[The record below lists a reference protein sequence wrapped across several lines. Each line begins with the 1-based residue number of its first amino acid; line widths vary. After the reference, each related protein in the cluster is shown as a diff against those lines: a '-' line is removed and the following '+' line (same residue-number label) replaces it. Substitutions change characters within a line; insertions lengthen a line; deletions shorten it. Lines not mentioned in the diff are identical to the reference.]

1 MPTVPTVPTTITV
14 HLGAPSSDA
23 ENVTVP
29 FTDYIKNVASSEIF
43 STWPPQAI
51 RANILAQ
58 ISFALNRIYT
68 EWYRAMGYDFDIT
81 NSTAFDQSYVNGR
94 NIYESIS
101 SVVDEIFNDYV
112 RKEGT
117 VNPYFTAYCDG
128 REVSCEGLSQW
139 GSVALAE
146 RGYSDIDILRYY
158 YGNDTEIVI
167 NAPLGDNLP
176 SYPGTPLEKSQ
187 LNENI
192 RRIQIYLNRI
202 SANYPAIPKI
212 PVINGAFDE
221 NTENAVR
228 SFQRIFSLTSD
239 GIVGK
244 ATWYRIIYI
253 YDSVTRLAE
262 LNSEGIG
269 YENIPKQFVGSL
281 GIGDRGGQVVT
292 VQFFLTLISQFVDFV
307 APVNTDGVYGQNTA
321 NQVSAFQ
328 RYKGLPVTGEV
339 DRATWESL
347 YSAYKGIVDYLEERQ
362 QITPVLTEP
371 FPGVILRMGDTGP
384 SVGLFKSYLSYL
396 SKIFFDIPPV
406 TGNNVFDR
414 RTQNAVREFQ
424 RIFSLPQT
432 GNVDERTWN
441 TLADVY
447 STVREGQ
454 QRLVGQYPGTEI
466 SQEAQ

>member
-1 MPTVPTVPTTITV
+1 MPTVPIVPTTITV

-43 STWPPQAI
+43 STWPPQAV

-94 NIYESIS
+94 NIYENIS

-158 YGNDTEIVI
+158 YGNDTEIVV

-176 SYPGTPLEKSQ
+176 SYPGTPLEKGQ

-228 SFQRIFSLTSD
+228 SFQRIFSLASD

-371 FPGVILRMGDTGP
+371 FPGVILRIGDTGP

>member
-1 MPTVPTVPTTITV
+1 MPTVPLIPSTITV
-14 HLGAPSSDA
+14 HLGSPSSDA

-29 FTDYIKNVASSEIF
+29 FADYIKNVASSEIY
-43 STWPPQAI
+43 STWPPAAI

-58 ISFALNRIYT
+58 ITFALNRVYT

-81 NSTAFDQSYVNGR
+81 NSTAFDQSYINGR
-94 NIYESIS
+94 SIYENIS
-101 SVVDEIFNDYV
+101 ETVDEIFNDYV
-112 RKEGT
+112 RKKGT
-117 VNPYFTAYCDG
+117 VNPYFTSYCDG
-128 REVSCEGLSQW
+128 VEVSCDGLSQW
-139 GSVALAE
+139 GSVTLAE
-146 RGYSDIDILRYY
+146 RGYSDTDILKYY
-158 YGNDTEIVI
+158 YGEDTEMVV
-167 NAPLGDNLP
+167 NAPVGDNLP
-176 SYPGTPLEKSQ
+176 SYPDTPLQRGQ
-187 LNENI
+187 LNENV

-221 NTENAVR
+221 STEDAVR
-228 SFQRIFSLTSD
+228 SFQRIFSLTDD

-253 YDSVTRLAE
+253 YDSVARLAE
-262 LNSEGIG
+262 LRSEGIG
-269 YENIPKQFVGSL
+269 YENIPKQFRGSL
-281 GIGDRGGQVVT
+281 GLGAQGGQVVT

-328 RYKGLPVTGEV
+328 RYKGLPATGEV

-347 YSAYKGIVDYLEERQ
+347 YDAYEGIVNYLEDRQ
-362 QITPVLTEP
+362 EIKPVSTEP
-371 FPGVILRMGDTGP
+371 FPGVTLRRGDVGP
-384 SVGLFKSYLSYL
+384 SVSVFKSYLSYL
-396 SKIFFDIPPV
+396 SKVFFDIPPV
-406 TGNNVFDR
+406 NGSNVFDV
-414 RTQNAVREFQ
+414 RTQNAVRVFQ

-441 TLADVY
+441 TLADAY

-454 QRLVGQYPGTEI
+454 QRLTGQYPGRVL
-466 SQEAQ
+466 SQEA